1 MGISPYPSHRVHRL
15 TVVGLSPHSCHAGRK
30 GSTLSPWLSAST
42 IAPHLHS
49 NVADEDADGWPEDD
63 IAPSAIA
70 HDEGKYVL
78 PREMGKEEF
87 EEVRKA
93 FGDAAKRAV
102 EAGSLLSPH
111 SLVALTLSVQ
121 DKVEQVLN
129 LSRFTLHSFAP
140 SFLSLSSFSVDSNRP
155 IHSGYLL
162 HNFLSP
168 ISNHRTD
175 EYGGTL

>member
-1 MGISPYPSHRVHRL
+1 MVIESAKFHSY
-15 TVVGLSPHSCHAGRK
+15 PHSCHAGRK
-30 GSTLSPWLSAST
+30 GSTLAPWLSAST
-42 IAPHLHS
+42 LAPHLHS
-49 NVADEDADGWPEDD
+49 NVADEDADGWPEND

-102 EAGSLLSPH
+102 EAGLSSTQYSLVTLTSSSLKKTNRRRNPSDSCCTVSLLS
-111 SLVALTLSVQ
+111 L
-121 DKVEQVLN
+121 
-129 LSRFTLHSFAP
+129 
-140 SFLSLSSFSVDSNRP
+140 LSLSSFSADPNSDVY
-155 IHSGYLL
+155 SGYLL